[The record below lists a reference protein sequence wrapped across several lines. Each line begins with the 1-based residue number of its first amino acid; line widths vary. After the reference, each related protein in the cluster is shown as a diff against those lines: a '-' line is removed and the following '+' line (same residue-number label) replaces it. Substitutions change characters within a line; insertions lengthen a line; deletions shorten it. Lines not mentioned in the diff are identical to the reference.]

1 MSEDADDGRAG
12 PGQVALVTG
21 FLNTVDLESVGD
33 PWTEPGGLVDW
44 LRDHGGPAEPT
55 DDDLALAVDLRE
67 GLRAAVS
74 DACGLGAGE
83 PPDPEP
89 LGRALRRLP
98 VVLGADLAVRP
109 APGLTLARSA
119 LAEVVTAVLEA
130 QAAGTWDRV
139 KVCARDTCRWAFWDG
154 SRNRSSAWC
163 SMRVCGNREKMR
175 RRARRETPA
184 G

>member
-1 MSEDADDGRAG
+1 MSEDGDDGRAG
-12 PGQVALVTG
+12 PGRVALVTG
-21 FLNTVDLESVGD
+21 FLNTVDLEAGGD
-33 PWTEPGGLVDW
+33 PWTRPGALSDW
-44 LRDHGGPAEPT
+44 LRNHGGPTEPT

-67 GLRAAVS
+67 GLRAAVR
-74 DACGLGAGE
+74 DACGLDTDG
-83 PPDPEP
+83 PPDPGP
-89 LGRALRRLP
+89 LAEALRHLP
-98 VVLGADLAVRP
+98 VVLGADLAVHP
-109 APGLTLARSA
+109 APGLPPARTA
-119 LAEVVTAVLEA
+119 LADVVTAVLEA

-175 RRARRETPA
+175 RRSRRQ